1 MEKLVDYLRLDS
13 VLGHLVFWQIHLDII
28 SGCIRNIM
36 QISPFMSAYSVVHVD
51 RRELTSFPC
60 AYAQGGRVIEQSAS
74 LDLRVYLMPLL

>member
-1 MEKLVDYLRLDS
+1 
-13 VLGHLVFWQIHLDII
+13 
-28 SGCIRNIM
+28 M